1 MHSARYACTMRLFG
15 VSRFLVFVA
24 RVHAAEIGPDRPV
37 APKPVTFRI
46 TPEAAEH
53 VTAFIDRPEFIQ
65 VHAHQKDKAGADGP
79 LMELLLPRER
89 LWRKYDEATPR
100 DDPNRVSRS
109 AFLSHTNVSSLR
121 MLACRSC
128 LCGPCEEYG
137 HDTFV
142 SLEELI
148 KDLAAPTNV
157 EVDSIMD
164 AATKRSFL
172 SRVEHLRDYLR
183 HDYRRRCAD
192 DASVASETH
201 GSTLCIKY
209 ALSTLAAEFG
219 EACDHQHD
227 MVIGKCNERYYLI
240 DDLRD
245 VIEHQRAALSKQ
257 ISLESARVPASSD
270 SIGAAAEPAPS
281 VAAAAEPAA
290 TVAQSA
296 ATVAQSATAVA
307 KPAASVT
314 AASVVAASVV
324 AAAAEPAPCVAAGAE
339 PATTVAQSAATVAQ
353 SATAVAEPA
362 ASVTAA
368 SVTAAS
374 VVAAA
379 AEPAPSVAAA
389 AAAEPATTV
398 AHSAA
403 TVAQSA
409 TAFAEPAASITS
421 SDPTGPPDTASD
433 DESCRFLSPGEHES
447 KSKARAALCET
458 GNALVGSLRGGAEL
472 QEVQNNLVLLPPV
485 GVPRELYA
493 RLQAGL
499 AEAPIQ

>member
-1 MHSARYACTMRLFG
+1 MRLFG

-324 AAAAEPAPCVAAGAE
+324 AAAAEPAPSVA
-339 PATTVAQSAATVAQ
+339 
-353 SATAVAEPA
+353 
-362 ASVTAA
+362 
-368 SVTAAS
+368 
-374 VVAAA
+374 
-379 AEPAPSVAAA
+379 AAA

>member
-353 SATAVAEPA
+353 SATA
-362 ASVTAA
+362 
-368 SVTAAS
+368 
-374 VVAAA
+374 
-379 AEPAPSVAAA
+379 
-389 AAAEPATTV
+389 
-398 AHSAA
+398 
-403 TVAQSA
+403 
-409 TAFAEPAASITS
+409 FAEPAASITS

>member
-324 AAAAEPAPCVAAGAE
+324 AAAAEPAPSVA
-339 PATTVAQSAATVAQ
+339 
-353 SATAVAEPA
+353 
-362 ASVTAA
+362 
-368 SVTAAS
+368 
-374 VVAAA
+374 
-379 AEPAPSVAAA
+379 AAA